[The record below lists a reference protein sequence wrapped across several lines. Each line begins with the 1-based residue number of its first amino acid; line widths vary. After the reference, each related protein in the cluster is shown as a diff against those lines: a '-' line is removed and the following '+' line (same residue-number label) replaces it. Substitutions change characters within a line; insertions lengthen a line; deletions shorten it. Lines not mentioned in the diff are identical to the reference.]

1 MAYPYDGMF
10 YPTLPEDTQ
19 DFGQVLSGV
28 GRNLRDFGRGVSYF
42 PMDLAGMAADIGN
55 YPLQGI
61 DYLVNQI
68 RGTDQNYLSTERP
81 FGGSAQLIDVAT
93 KLGLSQQPT
102 GSAPETLG
110 RVMAGL
116 INPMAGARAVG
127 RAGEITTEQANRAAD
142 ALVRQITGNP
152 EATAPAV
159 LEAAGGMVPLSR
171 MFKPEQVKAILPE
184 TKAVDA
190 SGNPVMVYHGTA
202 DPIEQFS
209 KSKLG
214 ESTRAQS
221 AKQGFFFQDNP
232 SYARNYADYAANEAR
247 VQTLVDKAYA
257 AEKKGDW
264 DGYDKFLRQAEELES
279 SFRKDYG
286 AGQNIYPAY
295 LDMKNPF
302 VFDAKGESYTYIE
315 DSLTNIIKKAKKQ
328 GHDGVI
334 FRNLDD
340 IPGKT
345 NAISDHYVVFEPEQ
359 IKSAVS
365 DPAFAGLLEPQ
376 AGAKTSSKKWTE
388 EEIAVFNEQKL
399 QKQLMQAKEQDRL
412 SQENKQLAKKF
423 IEKLPSMGVAKDFT
437 KDQLD
442 SISYYRLAGDRKG
455 AMEEG
460 ASQTVNLLEKKL
472 KDMGVQI
479 VHKSNID
486 GGNSIYA
493 NVNGKIVRISDHY
506 LPETSE
512 RLYKGNKWDNEVIT
526 YDWANT
532 NLDDYLKRITS
543 PVVE

>member
-1 MAYPYDGMF
+1 
-10 YPTLPEDTQ
+10 
-19 DFGQVLSGV
+19 
-28 GRNLRDFGRGVSYF
+28 
-42 PMDLAGMAADIGN
+42 
-55 YPLQGI
+55 
-61 DYLVNQI
+61 
-68 RGTDQNYLSTERP
+68 
-81 FGGSAQLIDVAT
+81 
-93 KLGLSQQPT
+93 
-102 GSAPETLG
+102 
-110 RVMAGL
+110 
-116 INPMAGARAVG
+116 
-127 RAGEITTEQANRAAD
+127 
-142 ALVRQITGNP
+142 
-152 EATAPAV
+152 
-159 LEAAGGMVPLSR
+159 

-345 NAISDHYVVFEPEQ
+345 DAISDHYVVFEPEQ

-365 DPAFAGLLEPQ
+365 DPAFTSLLE
-376 AGAKTSSKKWTE
+376 
-388 EEIAVFNEQKL
+388 
-399 QKQLMQAKEQDRL
+399 
-412 SQENKQLAKKF
+412 
-423 IEKLPSMGVAKDFT
+423 
-437 KDQLD
+437 
-442 SISYYRLAGDRKG
+442 
-455 AMEEG
+455 
-460 ASQTVNLLEKKL
+460 
-472 KDMGVQI
+472 
-479 VHKSNID
+479 
-486 GGNSIYA
+486 
-493 NVNGKIVRISDHY
+493 
-506 LPETSE
+506 
-512 RLYKGNKWDNEVIT
+512 
-526 YDWANT
+526 
-532 NLDDYLKRITS
+532 
-543 PVVE
+543 

>member
-28 GRNLRDFGRGVSYF
+28 GRSLRDISRGVSYY
-42 PMDLAGMAADIGN
+42 PYDLLGSGVDVANLALGAVGLGSERPVLGSDYLRNIARSLGMA
-55 YPLQGI
+55 Q
-61 DYLVNQI
+61 
-68 RGTDQNYLSTERP
+68 E
-81 FGGSAQLIDVAT
+81 
-93 KLGLSQQPT
+93 PT
-102 GSAPETLG
+102 GSATENITRLA
-110 RVMAGL
+110 AGL
-116 INPMAGARAVG
+116 TNPMASARAVG
-127 RAGEITTEQANRAAD
+127 RVGDITTEQANRAAD

-345 NAISDHYVVFEPEQ
+345 DAISDHYVVFEPEQ

-365 DPAFAGLLEPQ
+365 DPAFTSLLE
-376 AGAKTSSKKWTE
+376 
-388 EEIAVFNEQKL
+388 
-399 QKQLMQAKEQDRL
+399 
-412 SQENKQLAKKF
+412 
-423 IEKLPSMGVAKDFT
+423 
-437 KDQLD
+437 
-442 SISYYRLAGDRKG
+442 
-455 AMEEG
+455 
-460 ASQTVNLLEKKL
+460 
-472 KDMGVQI
+472 
-479 VHKSNID
+479 
-486 GGNSIYA
+486 
-493 NVNGKIVRISDHY
+493 
-506 LPETSE
+506 
-512 RLYKGNKWDNEVIT
+512 
-526 YDWANT
+526 
-532 NLDDYLKRITS
+532 
-543 PVVE
+543 